1 MQDLLTEIAEAAAA
15 NPDKGAVAT
24 YIPELAGIDPDQFGI
39 AIALADGPREVRL
52 RDVSVSGVCFYS
64 DAPIPEMTAL
74 GIQLELPNDGGPDE
88 RIEAGGAVVRCQ
100 RISPHMEH
108 YEVAVFLHDATET
121 TRRKI
126 AKYVDRIGGR

>member
-1 MQDLLTEIAEAAAA
+1 MTDAYRATSELPVDERRRHPRARGDHPLT
-15 NPDKGAVAT
+15 
-24 YIPELAGIDPDQFGI
+24 
-39 AIALADGPREVRL
+39 IALADGPREVRL

-74 GIQLELPNDGGPDE
+74 GIQLELPNDGSPGE